1 MKAIALI
8 VTLSFAACATLPAIP
23 EESTNVYFAEAGSD
37 RTTGRLMKDS
47 AERCRDRLVELRN
60 SASHYRLTTTV
71 LSLLSGSIGVFAGTA
86 SASLSGDR
94 ASDVKAL
101 GVTAAVAAGWTAVIT
116 PVLRADAREQAYL
129 TAYFRWQ
136 TANVRLRSLYTAD
149 PLTVKTDA
157 SLGGDEIEVSS
168 VRAER
173 FRQAWSA
180 MANDLDVCAGSS
192 FR

>member
-1 MKAIALI
+1 MKALPLLA
-8 VTLSFAACATLPAIP
+8 TLSFAACATLPAIP
-23 EESTNVYFAEAGSD
+23 EESTNVYFAEAGAD

-60 SASHYRLTTTV
+60 SATQYRLTTTV

-86 SASLSGDR
+86 SASLSGDS

-101 GVTAAVAAGWTAVIT
+101 GVTAAVAAGLTAVIT
-116 PVLRADAREQAYL
+116 PVLRAEAREQAYL
-129 TAYFRWQ
+129 IAYFRWQ

-149 PLTVKTDA
+149 PLTAKTKD
-157 SLGGDEIEVSS
+157 SLVADETDLSAA
-168 VRAER
+168 RTER
-173 FRQAWSA
+173 FRQAWNA
-180 MANDLDVCAGSS
+180 MANDLDICAGSS